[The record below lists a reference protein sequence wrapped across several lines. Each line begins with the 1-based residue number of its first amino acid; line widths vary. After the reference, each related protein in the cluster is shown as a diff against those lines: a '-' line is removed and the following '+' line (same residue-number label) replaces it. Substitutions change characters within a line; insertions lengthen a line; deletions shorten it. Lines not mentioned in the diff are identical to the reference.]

1 MSNVAVEKIEE
12 GALVTQPICARIL
25 LVDEEESIQS
35 TLSTILL
42 REGYSV
48 YQARSGKEAVERVH
62 STRPDLILLEVGLP
76 DMEGKDVIRRL
87 RGWAVAPIIVISAH
101 NEVSEKV
108 TSLDSGAHDYLTKP
122 FSTPELLARM
132 RAALRNVRPTQ
143 DVIFTVGDL
152 KVDLARR
159 EVSVGGTPLRLTA
172 TEYDLL
178 KVLIHHAGKI
188 RTHRELIRELWGGTQ
203 YQDPVHLLR
212 VTLSHLRR
220 KLHGNR
226 MRPRYIVTVPG
237 VGYRMRNTIT
247 AYSWGEM
254 QSAGTH
260 SRGLHMRSGIV
271 PTSV

>member
-132 RAALRNVRPTQ
+132 RVLPCAIAQPALLGFRVSTCRALLSASVPPGRGRPRPSRSTNMLKRNPIDQNRSLIHPHAPTSRAHPGPCGDLRHAQCRCNGAALAS
-143 DVIFTVGDL
+143 DVG
-152 KVDLARR
+152 
-159 EVSVGGTPLRLTA
+159 
-172 TEYDLL
+172 
-178 KVLIHHAGKI
+178 
-188 RTHRELIRELWGGTQ
+188 
-203 YQDPVHLLR
+203 
-212 VTLSHLRR
+212 
-220 KLHGNR
+220 
-226 MRPRYIVTVPG
+226 
-237 VGYRMRNTIT
+237 
-247 AYSWGEM
+247 
-254 QSAGTH
+254 
-260 SRGLHMRSGIV
+260 
-271 PTSV
+271 